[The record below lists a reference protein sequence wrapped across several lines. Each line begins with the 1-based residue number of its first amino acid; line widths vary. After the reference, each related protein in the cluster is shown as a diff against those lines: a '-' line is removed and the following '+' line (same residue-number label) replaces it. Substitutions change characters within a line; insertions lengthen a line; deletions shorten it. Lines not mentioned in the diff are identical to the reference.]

1 MIAGV
6 KKKITDNIKNIK
18 GWKTDRKIVVFS
30 VDDYGNVRLA
40 SKEAR
45 ENLDKV
51 GMPAKSRFDKYD
63 TLETKEDLE
72 HLFEVLTSVKD
83 KHGNPA
89 VFTPFALP
97 ANIDFEKVIE
107 NNYDGYYYELLPQ
120 TLSKLQGYEKVWGL
134 WQEGIKNRILLPQFH
149 GREHLNLKVF
159 NELLSTKD
167 PQIITALQ
175 NRSYTSINFK
185 KYSSISYTA
194 AFDFDKFE
202 ENENFKE
209 AIVDGLDVFE
219 KVFGYRAVHFNPPG
233 GREHPVLHRLLSE
246 KGIKILDAPSDKK
259 EHLGDGQ
266 YKKVFNYMGKENS
279 YGQVFIIRNV
289 VFEPTEKNNNDWVGQ
304 AMQQIAT
311 AFRWKKPAVISSHR
325 VNFCGL
331 IDEKNRQEGLK
342 ALKQLLQQIVK
353 RWPDVEFM
361 AANEVGELI
370 LADKNV

>member
-18 GWKTDRKIVVFS
+18 GWKTNRKIVVFS

-40 SKEAR
+40 SKHAR
-45 ENLDKV
+45 ENLDKA

-72 HLFEVLTSVKD
+72 HLFDVLTSVKD

-120 TLSKLQGYEKVWGL
+120 TLAKLPGYEKVWDL
-134 WQEGIKNRILLPQFH
+134 WQEGIKNRLLLPQFH

-159 NELLSTKD
+159 NELLSAKD

-175 NRSYTSINFK
+175 NRSYTSIDFK
-185 KYSSISYTA
+185 KYPSISYTA

-202 ENENFKE
+202 ENETFKD

-219 KVFGYRAVHFNPPG
+219 KVFGYRAIHFNPPG
-233 GREHPVLHRLLSE
+233 GRENPVLHPLLFE
-246 KGIKILDAPSDKK
+246 KGIKILDTPSDKK
-259 EHLGDGQ
+259 EHLGNGQ
-266 YKKVFNYMGKENS
+266 YKKVFNYMGKENGS
-279 YGQVFIIRNV
+279 GQLFMIRNA
-289 VFEPTEKNNNDWVGQ
+289 VFEPTQDNSDWV
-304 AMQQIAT
+304 AMTMQQIAT

-331 IDEKNRQEGLK
+331 IDEKNRQDGLQ
-342 ALKQLLQQIVK
+342 ALRQLLQQIVK

-361 AANEVGELI
+361 AANELGELI
-370 LADKNV
+370 LSDKNV

>member
-6 KKKITDNIKNIK
+6 KKKLTDNIKNIK
-18 GWKTDRKIVVFS
+18 GWKTDRKIIVFS

-45 ENLDKV
+45 ENLDKA

-83 KHGNPA
+83 KNGSHA

-120 TLSKLQGYEKVWGL
+120 TLAKLPGYEKVWDL
-134 WQEGIKNRILLPQFH
+134 WQEGIKNRLLLPQFH

-159 NELLSTKD
+159 NELLSAKD

-175 NRSYTSINFK
+175 NRSYTSINYK
-185 KYSSISYTA
+185 KYPSISYTA
-194 AFDFDKFE
+194 AYDFDKFE
-202 ENENFKE
+202 ENKNFKSMSVE
-209 AIVDGLDVFE
+209 GLDVFE

-233 GREHPVLHRLLSE
+233 GRENPAVHAVLFE
-246 KGIKILDAPSDKK
+246 NGIKIIDTPSDKR
-259 EHLGDGQ
+259 EHLGGGQ

-279 YGQVFIIRNV
+279 YGQVFLIRNA
-289 VFEPTEKNNNDWVGQ
+289 VFEPTEKNNNDPIGQ
-304 AMQQIAT
+304 TMQQIAT
-311 AFRWKKPAVISSHR
+311 AFRWKKPAIISSHR
-325 VNFCGL
+325 VNFCGH
-331 IDEKNRQEGLK
+331 IDEKNRQEGLS
-342 ALKQLLQQIVK
+342 ALQELLQRIIK